1 MSFELKLAI
10 EGSLVSFYEAEYR
23 HGKRAV
29 TLGIADTIEVG
40 KQFARTQIRQAGMG
54 DRLANTWRSRVYPN
68 RANVYS
74 MNAAASLYSNAPHI
88 IDLYSRGGTIVP
100 VHGRRYLAIP
110 TRYLPQVVP
119 ALVGNQARAKSPTPL
134 SVARHLGVRLL
145 FRRNRHGSM
154 WLEAGG
160 LRLSRSKKAGRAGT
174 AKRASDKM
182 IAKGKALTLP
192 LFWLVKSA
200 NVAKRLDLPA
210 IEATMAAHL
219 DGNVL
224 KRWQEEIH
232 GV

>member
-1 MSFELKLAI
+1 VSFELKLAI
-10 EGSLVSFYEAEYR
+10 EGNLVSYYQAEYQ
-23 HGKRAV
+23 HGRRAV
-29 TLGIADTIEVG
+29 TLGMGDTIEAG
-40 KQFARTQIRQAGMG
+40 KQFARTQLRQAGLG

-119 ALVGNQARAKSPTPL
+119 TLIAGSRAAKSPTPL
-134 SVARHLGVRLL
+134 TVAHHLGVKLVL
-145 FRRNRHGSM
+145 RRNRHGTL

-160 LRLSRSKKAGRAGT
+160 LRLSRSKKAGRAGI

-182 IAKGKALTLP
+182 IAKGKSLTLP

-200 NVAKRLDLPA
+200 RVAKRLDLPA
-210 IEATMAAHL
+210 IEAMMAGQL
-219 DGNVL
+219 DVNVL
-224 KRWQEEIH
+224 RRWQEDIH